1 MIESIPLLNI
11 NIDLEQSNRLAYPTM
26 LYQIKG

>member
-1 MIESIPLLNI
+1 MIENIPLLNI
-11 NIDLEQSNRLAYPTM
+11 NIDLEQFNRLAYPTM